1 MAIFLLILPD
11 SNGKLLSGRRP
22 EDEVKRRSESER
34 RENESRERGFVA
46 LVVAV
51 EQQHVE
57 VVAVFPY
64 DICVVLQVF

>member
-11 SNGKLLSGRRP
+11 SNGKLLSGRRQ

-51 EQQHVE
+51 ERQHVE

>member
-1 MAIFLLILPD
+1 MTGTGTADQTP
-11 SNGKLLSGRRP
+11 
-22 EDEVKRRSESER
+22 VW
-34 RENESRERGFVA
+34 SRERGFVA

>member
-1 MAIFLLILPD
+1 M
-11 SNGKLLSGRRP
+11 KLKGEARAKG
-22 EDEVKRRSESER
+22 EK
-34 RENESRERGFVA
+34 NESRERGFVA